1 MVSRTGEANVLITR
15 AESYREIYDGFR
27 WRVPERFNMAVAC
40 CDRWA
45 AAPDR
50 VALIHERPD
59 GTMRRYSFRDMQRV
73 SLRVAN
79 LLVGLGL
86 ARGDR
91 VLLLLGQ
98 RPETAML
105 HLGAWRAGMIS
116 VLCSVLFGADAIQYR
131 LALSGARLLVTDA
144 ANLPKVLE
152 IRDRVPALAHV
163 LCVDGPEAGVGDFHA
178 LVGQARAAF
187 TTVDTLAEEP
197 AFICFTSG
205 TTGPPKGTLHAHRA
219 LLGHMPCVE
228 LQHDFFPQPGDLQWS
243 PADWAW
249 LAGLMDVLMPSWFH
263 GVPVL
268 AFRSI
273 GFDPEQAY
281 RMMAK
286 HRVRNTLL
294 VPTMLRLMRQ
304 VPEPRARFDL
314 ALRTLISGGETV
326 GQELIEWAR
335 ATLGVGINEVFGQT
349 ECNLVLGHNEAVMR
363 PKPGALGLSM
373 PGHVG
378 AIVDADGRELP
389 PGEVGQIAF
398 KRPDPVMLLTYWN
411 NPEATAEKYAG
422 DWLLTGDLGLRD
434 EDGYFW
440 YRGRADDVI
449 TSAGYRIGP
458 GEVEEALV
466 RHPAVRLAA
475 VIGVPDPV
483 RTESIKAF
491 LVLADG
497 YAPTPALEGEI
508 RDFIRARLARH
519 EYPREIEFV
528 ESLPT
533 TTTGKIMRRE
543 LRERERRRREGATP
557 STSRPAGLPHP

>member
-1 MVSRTGEANVLITR
+1 VLITPAR
-15 AESYREIYDGFR
+15 SYREIYDAFR

-50 VALIHERPD
+50 VALIHEQPD
-59 GTMRRYSFRDMQRV
+59 GAVRRYTFRDIREA

-86 ARGDR
+86 TRGDR

-105 HLGAWRAGMIS
+105 NLGAWRAGMIS
-116 VLCSVLFGADAIQYR
+116 VPCSVLFGADAIQYR
-131 LALSGARLLVTDA
+131 LELSGARLLVTDA
-144 ANLPKVLE
+144 PNLPKVLE
-152 IRDRVPALAHV
+152 IRDRVPALTHV
-163 LCVDGPEAGVGDFHA
+163 LCVDGPESGVGDFHA
-178 LVGQARAAF
+178 LLGRARAAF
-187 TTVDTLAEEP
+187 ATVDTLAEEP

-294 VPTMLRLMRQ
+294 VPTMLRLMRH
-304 VPEPRARFDL
+304 VPQPRARFDL
-314 ALRTLISGGETV
+314 ALRSLVSGGETV
-326 GQELIEWAR
+326 GQELIEWAG
-335 ATLGVGINEVFGQT
+335 ATLGVRINEAFGQT

-363 PKPGALGLSM
+363 PKPGALGLAM

-398 KRPDPVMLLTYWN
+398 KRPDPVMLLRYWQ
-411 NPEATAEKYAG
+411 NPEATAEKFAG

-458 GEVEEALV
+458 GEIEEALV

-491 LVLADG
+491 LVLAEG
-497 YAPTPALEGEI
+497 YTPTLALEGEI
-508 RDFIRARLARH
+508 RDFVRARLARH

-543 LRERERRRREGATP
+543 LRDRERRRREGASP
-557 STSRPAGLPHP
+557 SPSGRPASHLP